1 MSLVEQA
8 PGTHHDQMRRKKP
21 LDTFPG
27 TRQRRVACK
36 LQCCIANAQTT
47 HPRASETTSETIS
60 IQVKVLASEDF
71 VYFLSQKKRN
81 VRVSLYVTWRPGTEA
96 ARGRR
101 GLSPPACVIKEF
113 FFSLL

>member
-60 IQVKVLASEDF
+60 IQVKVFASEDF